1 MGGWLGGSRLV
12 PNVVGRER
20 RDSVCVTQCVC
31 QLNILTSKC
40 FHAATSQ
47 SQSWAPPLGSHV
59 YVCAQSCL
67 TLCDPMDC
75 SHQTPLS
82 MASPR
87 REYWSGLPFPS
98 PGDFPDPGIKP
109 VSPAWQADIPKEKD
123 QEILRPIQSSFPG
136 IQTTRPRIIWLL
148 FDYLALSQSLS

>member
-31 QLNILTSKC
+31 QLNIFTSKC

-67 TLCDPMDC
+67 TLCNPMDC

-87 REYWSGLPFPS
+87 REYWSRLPFPS
-98 PGDFPDPGIKP
+98 PGDLPDPGIEP
-109 VSPAWQADIPKEKD
+109 SSPMTPAMAGRFFTTVP
-123 QEILRPIQSSFPG
+123 PG
-136 IQTTRPRIIWLL
+136 RCLVL
-148 FDYLALSQSLS
+148 FLMGNQKKFGEGQDDMVGRALQ

>member
-98 PGDFPDPGIKP
+98 PGDFPDPGIEP
-109 VSPAWQADIPKEKD
+109 SSPMT
-123 QEILRPIQSSFPG
+123 PG
-136 IQTTRPRIIWLL
+136 MAGRVFTTVPPGRCLVL
-148 FDYLALSQSLS
+148 FLMGTQKKFGEGQDDAVGRALQ